1 MAATR
6 QGRRKL
12 ARGRRHLLD
21 SAGAV
26 KLFARLTELM
36 SATLA
41 GAVPQKM
48 ATVAIFARAKRAQ
61 KITEYHDTAPLNTV
75 L

>member
-6 QGRRKL
+6 QGRGK
-12 ARGRRHLLD
+12 RHLLD

-26 KLFARLTELM
+26 KLFARLTDLM

-41 GAVPQKM
+41 RA
-48 ATVAIFARAKRAQ
+48 VAIFCSRKKSA
-61 KITEYHDTAPLNTV
+61 KITEYRDTAPRI
-75 L
+75 